1 MRFLVKVSIMRTLG
15 LCFNSVGIYTP
26 VAVHYIMWVNVM
38 LKGIRAVGPFMHSFN
53 YMWITVHVAVVLSS

>member
-1 MRFLVKVSIMRTLG
+1 MRFLIKVSIMRTLG

-26 VAVHYIMWVNVM
+26 VAVHDIMRVNVM
-38 LKGIRAVGPFMHSFN
+38 LKWIRAIGTFMNRFN